1 MTLSKSPKVINSFM
15 SDILEKIVAVKK
27 QELAAAQLR
36 ADYSSMRH
44 LAEQS
49 LSLDAC
55 DLKPRDFVRAIK
67 QKIASGQ
74 AAVIAE
80 IKKASPS
87 SRLNS
92 RSDTR
97 CNAHS
102 IRADSRRRESRG
114 WALHC
119 SRLLEKTLCSLR
131 SSRLGSRITA
141 AGTGRTASARPR
153 RFQTSRAA

>member
-80 IKKASPS
+80 IKRPARQRVCCAMILCQAKSHSPMPMVEP
-87 SRLNS
+87 
-92 RSDTR
+92 
-97 CNAHS
+97 
-102 IRADSRRRESRG
+102 RAC
-114 WALHC
+114 LY
-119 SRLLEKTLCSLR
+119 
-131 SSRLGSRITA
+131 
-141 AGTGRTASARPR
+141 
-153 RFQTSRAA
+153 